1 VFDLGS
7 EVAKKYDQDACECDL
22 SISLGCRPSASGFA
36 PDGQSGSYSGPE
48 VGFGEIAVD
57 LPEARFSVPM
67 LAWADWTP
75 EKR

>member
-1 VFDLGS
+1 MR
-7 EVAKKYDQDACECDL
+7 KL
-22 SISLGCRPSASGFA
+22 SC
-36 PDGQSGSYSGPE
+36 PE

-57 LPEARFSVPM
+57 LPEARLSVPM